1 MTSRP
6 SLTAHATSA
15 GVPESSPT
23 KEVGAVGEGGAVV
36 AAVAAV
42 AAVVVAVVVAV
53 VAGKV
58 YGREEELQ
66 N

>member
-15 GVPESSPT
+15 GVPGTTPRN
-23 KEVGAVGEGGAVV
+23 EVGAVGEVGEGAV
-36 AAVAAV
+36 AVIAM
-42 AAVVVAVVVAV
+42 VVAV
-53 VAGKV
+53 VAGEV
-58 YGREEELQ
+58 YGRMEVLR